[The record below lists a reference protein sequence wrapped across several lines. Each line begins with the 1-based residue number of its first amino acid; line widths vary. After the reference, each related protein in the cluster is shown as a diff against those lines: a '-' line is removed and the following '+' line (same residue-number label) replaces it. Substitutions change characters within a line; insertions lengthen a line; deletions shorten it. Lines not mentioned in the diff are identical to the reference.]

1 MDKDTF
7 QQEVYNVVAAIPP
20 GRVVT
25 YGQIAYLVGR
35 PQCSRVVGHAM
46 HDVPDGMC
54 LPCHRVVNSQGR
66 LAPCWA
72 EQRALLEAEGVTFRK
87 NGCVDMKKCQWE
99 CKFKLYKKKKDVCH
113 TKKEQIQIRLLQ

>member
-25 YGQIAYLVGR
+25 YGQM
-35 PQCSRVVGHAM
+35 VGHAM

-99 CKFKLYKKKKDVCH
+99 FM
-113 TKKEQIQIRLLQ
+113 KEQIQ

>member
-20 GRVVT
+20 GAGGDVRT
-25 YGQIAYLVGR
+25 DSLSCR
-35 PQCSRVVGHAM
+35 KTQCSRMVGHAM

-87 NGCVDMKKCQWE
+87 NGCVDMKKMPVGIHE
-99 CKFKLYKKKKDVCH
+99 RAN
-113 TKKEQIQIRLLQ
+113 TIRL

>member
-7 QQEVYNVVAAIPP
+7 LQEVYNVVAAIPP

-35 PQCSRVVGHAM
+35 PQCSRMVGYAM
-46 HDVPDGMC
+46 HDVSDDLH

-66 LAPCWA
+66 LAPFWA
-72 EQRALLEAEGVTFRK
+72 EQKTLLEAEGVVFRK

-99 CKFKLYKKKKDVCH
+99 FM
-113 TKKEQIQIRLLQ
+113 KEQIQ